1 MVSEGV
7 PGGGA
12 TAPHPS
18 RGEYAGSSILSRTLG
33 NSWGISCVFL
43 GMLQWGISLV
53 ILFVAIPVI
62 GGVVQK
68 KMRDDRTRKM
78 IETNTE
84 DREAFLRE
92 LYDLKTATEAGKK

>member
-1 MVSEGV
+1 MV
-7 PGGGA
+7 
-12 TAPHPS
+12 
-18 RGEYAGSSILSRTLG
+18 
-33 NSWGISCVFL
+33 
-43 GMLQWGISLV
+43 QWGISLV

-68 KMRDDRTRKM
+68 KVRDDRMQKM